1 MYLVETD
8 NERTEFLGKFVST
21 DSYVNLVY
29 ESNQHPEV
37 DNPLLLMTRFL
48 DEPEVYVVSF
58 SHPDMISTDI
68 SFLGKLELSSTRKYI
83 VDRKSALYAVD
94 LKNCVDVG
102 LYNYYTTLQTFDM
115 PDYGRVENLKS
126 VPLMTLIKNFKD
138 TLEFILPCIFGGNID
153 RETCLFEQDFS
164 HALYGVESGGV
175 NVNRD
180 VYIKTKLG
188 EPSLIDS
195 DGSVHTQYNMYTPT
209 SRPSNRFGGI
219 NFSAVDKKKGQR
231 NCFTSRYG
239 DDGAIVMLDYESYHL
254 RLLGTHVGFDLP
266 SESLHSYL
274 GKLYHGK
281 DELTEEEYELSKKIT
296 FNLIY
301 GGISQDV
308 RDNVPFMDCTAI
320 YVDKLWE
327 EFNSQGYVNTWFYE
341 RKLDKSVYTDPNPY
355 KLFNYVLQNAE
366 TENNCMVM
374 KKLVDYVS
382 DKTMQF
388 ILYIYDAFLFDVPK
402 KEFGYVKELANIMN
416 VGGNYPV
423 RLYVGTS
430 YGEMKEIT
438 I

>member
-1 MYLVETD
+1 MYLVETED
-8 NERTEFLGKFVST
+8 ERTKFLGKFVST
-21 DSYVNLVY
+21 DSYVSLVF
-29 ESNQHPEV
+29 ESNQHPSL
-37 DNPLLLMTRFL
+37 DRPLLFMTRFL
-48 DEPEVYVVSF
+48 DETEVYVISF
-58 SHPDMISTDI
+58 SHPDMIPTEM
-68 SFLGKLELSSTRKYI
+68 SFLSELETSTTRKYI
-83 VDRKSALYAVD
+83 VDRKSSLYAVD
-94 LKNCVDVG
+94 LKNCVDIG
-102 LYNYYTTLQTFDM
+102 LFKYYTTLQTFDM
-115 PDYGRVENLKS
+115 PDYGRIENLKS

-138 TLEFILPCIFGGNID
+138 TLKFILHFLFGCKFD
-153 RETCLFEQDFS
+153 RETCLFEQEFS
-164 HALYGVESGGV
+164 YILQGVEFSGV

-180 VYIKTKLG
+180 VYFKTNVGDL
-188 EPSLIDS
+188 SLIDVE
-195 DGSVHTQYNMYTPT
+195 GLVHTQYNMYTPT

-219 NFSAVDKKKGQR
+219 NFSALDKKKGQR

-239 DDGAIVMLDYESYHL
+239 KDGAVVMLDYESYHL
-254 RLLGTHVGFDLP
+254 RLFGNHVGFDLP

-281 DELTEEEYELSKKIT
+281 DELSAEEYEFSKKVT

-308 RDNVPFMDCTAI
+308 RDSVPFMDSVAS
-320 YVDKLWE
+320 YVDKLWK

-382 DKTMQF
+382 DKTMHF

-402 KEFGYVKELANIMN
+402 DEFGYVKELANIMN

-423 RLYVGTS
+423 RLYVGSS

>member
-1 MYLVETD
+1 MYLVETEE
-8 NERTEFLGKFVST
+8 ERTKFLGKFVST
-21 DSYVNLVY
+21 DSYVSLVF
-29 ESNQHPEV
+29 ESNQHPSL
-37 DNPLLLMTRFL
+37 DRPLLFMTRFL
-48 DEPEVYVVSF
+48 DETEVYVISF
-58 SHPDMISTDI
+58 SHPDMIPTKM
-68 SFLGKLELSSTRKYI
+68 SFLSELETSTTRKYI
-83 VDRKSALYAVD
+83 VDRKSSLYAVD
-94 LKNCVDVG
+94 LKNCVDIG
-102 LYNYYTTLQTFDM
+102 LFKYYTTLQTFDM
-115 PDYGRVENLKS
+115 PDYGRIENLKS

-138 TLEFILPCIFGGNID
+138 TLKFILPFLFGCKFD
-153 RETCLFEQDFS
+153 RETCLFEQEFS
-164 HALYGVESGGV
+164 YILQGVEFSGV

-180 VYIKTKLG
+180 VYFKTNVGDL
-188 EPSLIDS
+188 SLIDVE
-195 DGSVHTQYNMYTPT
+195 GLVHTQYNMYTPT

-219 NFSAVDKKKGQR
+219 NFSALDKKKGQR

-239 DDGAIVMLDYESYHL
+239 KDGAVVMLDYESYHL
-254 RLLGTHVGFDLP
+254 RLFGNHVGFDLP

-281 DELTEEEYELSKKIT
+281 DELSAEEYEFSKKVT

-308 RDNVPFMDCTAI
+308 RDSVPFMDSVAS

-382 DKTMQF
+382 DKTMHF

-402 KEFGYVKELANIMN
+402 DEFGYVKELANIMN

-423 RLYVGTS
+423 RLYVGSS